1 MVSLAF
7 AACGKSNNTTP
18 APPSSPTPIPSTS
31 PTVVTSPCA
40 NPAAAYE
47 PDGGNGGGFAGIQT
61 VRYESSNQTLCA
73 AAPATPQAVT
83 FGAPVGGLGFA
94 TDASVAIALLRG
106 NGANFNL
113 AQDVFG
119 ASFGQI
125 TPVGATYPL
134 DVMPT
139 PPSSASPV
147 AIPTI
152 PSATSVSIVGTANQ
166 AVALTTGPGANA
178 VVALTSLTQAPPIY
192 GNSIP
197 FASPSYTMSPQ
208 FRSRSIVQTSPD
220 SSTLLLRGPQDLV
233 SFEITLVA
241 SGFQFNAVADDT
253 TLGSGAILS
262 GRGNIAFSPVSG
274 SGRALIGGLSSGG
287 GSTLTLVTGLPK
299 SITRASTITLPGNI
313 NSIVIDSGGTH
324 GYVATDAGIVTV
336 SGVNGSALTIVTP
349 GFLGSANGIN
359 LLPFVNCIGAN
370 ATLTQ
375 VQGIGLSA
383 DGFFLVAL
391 GTQPGLA
398 CPSAHNA
405 SVVAIPFSPS
415 AGTTPSPAP
424 APSPGSTTT
433 PAPKSFVQNNVIA
446 PPSAADNF
454 LVR

>member
-1 MVSLAF
+1 MSLAF
-7 AACGKSNNTTP
+7 AACGKSNNSTP
-18 APPSSPTPIPSTS
+18 SPVTSATPFPSLS

-47 PDGGNGGGFAGIQT
+47 PDGGNAAGFTGIQT

-73 AAPATPQAVT
+73 AAPPMPQAVL
-83 FGAPVGGLGFA
+83 FGAPVGSLAFSS
-94 TDASVAIALLRG
+94 DASVALALLRG
-106 NGANFNL
+106 NGANYNL

-119 ASFGQI
+119 ASVGQI

-139 PPSSASPV
+139 PQSSASPT

-166 AVALTTGPGANA
+166 AVALTTGPAANA

-197 FASPSYTMSPQ
+197 FSSSTYTMSPQ
-208 FRSRSIVQTSPD
+208 FRPRSIVQASPD
-220 SSTLLLRGPQDLV
+220 DTTMLLRGPQDLV

-241 SGFQFNAVADDT
+241 SGYQFNAVADDT
-253 TLGSGAILS
+253 TLGSGVTLS

-299 SITRASTITLPGNI
+299 SITRTSTITLPGAI

-324 GYVATDAGIVTV
+324 GYVATDAGIITV
-336 SGVNGSALTIVTP
+336 AGVNGSTLSIATP
-349 GFLGSANGIN
+349 GFLGAANGVN
-359 LLPFVNCIGAN
+359 VLPFVNCNGQN
-370 ATLTQ
+370 ASLTQ
-375 VQGIGLSA
+375 VQSIGLAA
-383 DGFFLVAL
+383 DGLFLVAL
-391 GTQPGLA
+391 GTQPGIA
-398 CPSAHNA
+398 CPSARNS
-405 SVVAIPFSPS
+405 SVVAIPFSPA

-424 APSPGSTTT
+424 TPSPGSTTT
-433 PAPKSFVQNNVIA
+433 PAPRSFVQNNVIA
-446 PPSAADNF
+446 PPSAADYF